1 MDHTNWQRTSYILFS
16 TICLGIILWAAW
28 IIGGRF
34 VDIIVI
40 LLISMAVAFLL
51 NPLVD
56 LLVKYKVPRIVASL
70 VVFLIVIAA
79 LAGFGSAL
87 VFSLIRQVQTL
98 SNTVVTGIQNIPNL
112 KSIEDILQKQAGIP
126 PSTVDLAIT
135 QVRNQAVSYAQTAA
149 LNAVNLVF
157 VVTGTLLNIFLVI
170 VLSFYFLLDGKRIR
184 NSIISIVPQRQ
195 MSHVLVFED
204 ALNRVVGRYIRG
216 QLTLAAIIGVMAA
229 VVCAVTG
236 LGQYAIII
244 GFLAFL
250 FETIPMVG
258 PALASVPA
266 IALSLLL
273 PDPFPRTLWVVGCF
287 VGIQIIESN
296 VLGPWIV
303 GHAVGL
309 HPVASILALL
319 VFGTLF
325 GPFGALIAT
334 PIVAAMWV
342 VISSIYRSARG
353 ETTEQMLAKK
363 RAPWNVRRPTMPA
376 FRGRRRTAMLGDGD
390 GSSSSLRPA
399 PNGDRY
405 QPVPTEA
412 DTDNSVAMQEG
423 RDDHVEVGREDE
435 EGKRVV
441 SVERKN
447 PTIPENV

>member
-1 MDHTNWQRTSYILFS
+1 MEHTNWQRTSYILFS
-16 TICLGIILWAAW
+16 VICIGIILWATW
-28 IIGGRF
+28 IIAGRF
-34 VDIIVI
+34 VDIIII
-40 LLISMAVAFLL
+40 LLLSMAIAFLL

-56 LLVKYKVPRIVASL
+56 WLVKYKVPRIAATL
-70 VVFLIVIAA
+70 VVFVIVIAA

-87 VFSLIRQVQTL
+87 VFSLIRQIQAL
-98 SNTVVTGIQNIPNL
+98 SNTVVVGIQNIPNL
-112 KSIEDILQKQAGIP
+112 NTIEKFLQNQAGIP
-126 PSTVDLAIT
+126 PSTVETAIS
-135 QVRNQAVSYAQTAA
+135 QVRNQAISYAQTAA

-157 VVTGTLLNIFLVI
+157 VVTGTLLNIFLII
-170 VLSFYFLLDGKRIR
+170 VLSFYFLLDGKHIR

-229 VVCAVTG
+229 TVCAVTG

-258 PALASVPA
+258 PALASIPA
-266 IALSLLL
+266 IVLSLLL
-273 PDPFPRTLWVVGCF
+273 PDPFPRTFWIVGCF
-287 VGIQIIESN
+287 VVIQILESN

-309 HPVASILALL
+309 NPVASILSLL

-334 PIVAAMWV
+334 PLVAAMWV

-363 RAPWNVRRPTMPA
+363 RAPWTLRRPTVPS
-376 FRGRRRTAMLGDGD
+376 FRGRRRTNMLGNSNGD
-390 GSSSSLRPA
+390 ESSSSLRPS
-399 PNGDRY
+399 PSGNRY
-405 QPVPTEA
+405 ASTTAES
-412 DTDNSVAMQEG
+412 DTDSSVQMEMSH
-423 RDDHVEVGREDE
+423 DDHVEVGRADD

-441 SVERKN
+441 SIERN
-447 PTIPENV
+447 SDNS